1 MDIAQRSVRS
11 VSWLLVANACSLAI
25 GVLRAV
31 LLARWLPVPVF
42 GTYAL
47 AGAVVSLTVVV
58 PNFGL
63 VGAFLHRAPETE
75 DEDQAAAVHFTL
87 KFIFTAIWAT
97 LLTVAV
103 LIFTTGETGNAI
115 LVLTATTAGLQLT
128 QTPRAILIR
137 RVVQRRL
144 AVIQLANVILAST
157 VAIFLASKGITLWA
171 LLATDMVTVLISI
184 VGLYLWRPF
193 WRPHFLWAPKIM
205 LYFLK
210 FGSRNFLSVLLLQV
224 LNRID
229 KLWIGLYL
237 GKTPLGFYSRAQRFA
252 TYPNGLFS
260 SPVISVMS
268 GTYAELKGNY
278 ESLSQAFFRTNALLI
293 RFGFLMGGVL
303 ALVAPELV
311 GLVLGEK
318 WMPMLNVFRL
328 MLIAMLLNPII
339 LSASNLFVAV
349 GRPGQVV
356 KAQFIQLLALAAG
369 ILLLG
374 PAFGIMGVAIAMCI
388 MLAVGT
394 GILLRRARAYVRFS
408 PVRIF
413 AVPVLALVIGSTFSL
428 AAIFLPGI
436 HGYYWP
442 TFFAKITIFTVSYGT
457 ILFVSERNQ
466 IMNMV
471 RILGNRLFYQSK

>member
-11 VSWLLVANACSLAI
+11 VSWLLVANACSLTI

-42 GTYAL
+42 GAYAL

-87 KFIFTAIWAT
+87 KFIFIAIWAT

-103 LIFTTGETGNAI
+103 LIFAPGETGNAI
-115 LVLTATTAGLQLT
+115 LVLTATTGGLQLT

-137 RVVQRRL
+137 RVVQHRL

-157 VAIFLASKGITLWA
+157 VALFLASKGITLWA
-171 LLATDMVTVLISI
+171 LLATDMVMLLISI

-205 LYFLK
+205 RYFLK
-210 FGSRNFLSVLLLQV
+210 FGSRNFLSILLLQV

-252 TYPNGLFS
+252 TYPDGFFS

-268 GTYAELKGNY
+268 GAYSELKGDY
-278 ESLSQAFFRTNALLI
+278 ERLSQAFFRTNALLI
-293 RFGFLMGGVL
+293 RFGFLMGGV
-303 ALVAPELV
+303 
-311 GLVLGEK
+311 
-318 WMPMLNVFRL
+318 NV
-328 MLIAMLLNPII
+328 
-339 LSASNLFVAV
+339 
-349 GRPGQVV
+349 
-356 KAQFIQLLALAAG
+356 
-369 ILLLG
+369 
-374 PAFGIMGVAIAMCI
+374 C
-388 MLAVGT
+388 
-394 GILLRRARAYVRFS
+394 RA
-408 PVRIF
+408 
-413 AVPVLALVIGSTFSL
+413 
-428 AAIFLPGI
+428 
-436 HGYYWP
+436 
-442 TFFAKITIFTVSYGT
+442 
-457 ILFVSERNQ
+457 
-466 IMNMV
+466 
-471 RILGNRLFYQSK
+471 

>member
-1 MDIAQRSVRS
+1 
-11 VSWLLVANACSLAI
+11 
-25 GVLRAV
+25 
-31 LLARWLPVPVF
+31 VP
-42 GTYAL
+42 
-47 AGAVVSLTVVV
+47 GA
-58 PNFGL
+58 
-63 VGAFLHRAPETE
+63 EM
-75 DEDQAAAVHFTL
+75 
-87 KFIFTAIWAT
+87 
-97 LLTVAV
+97 
-103 LIFTTGETGNAI
+103 
-115 LVLTATTAGLQLT
+115 
-128 QTPRAILIR
+128 
-137 RVVQRRL
+137 RRL
-144 AVIQLANVILAST
+144 AVIQLANVILTST

-193 WRPHFLWAPKIM
+193 WRPHFLWAPEIM
-205 LYFLK
+205 RYFLN

-237 GKTPLGFYSRAQRFA
+237 GKTPLGFYSRAHRFA

-268 GTYAELKGNY
+268 GTYAELKGDY

-394 GILLRRARAYVRFS
+394 GILLQRARAYVRFS
-408 PVRIF
+408 PVRVF
-413 AVPVLALVIGSTFSL
+413 AVPALALVIGLTSSL
-428 AAIFLPGI
+428 AAIFMPGI

-442 TFFAKITIFTVSYGT
+442 TFFAKIIIFTVSYGT

-466 IMNMV
+466 IMDMV
-471 RILGNRLFYQSK
+471 RIIGNRLFYQSK